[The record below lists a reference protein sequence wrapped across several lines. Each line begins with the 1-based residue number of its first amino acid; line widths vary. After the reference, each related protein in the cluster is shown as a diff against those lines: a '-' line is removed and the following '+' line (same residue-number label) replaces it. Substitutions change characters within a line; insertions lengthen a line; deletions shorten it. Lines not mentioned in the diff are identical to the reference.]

1 MTPPTPSPPS
11 KVGMPDADTV
21 VMELAPLLTA
31 IGAEVP
37 SDLKVLLEE
46 DDPNG
51 WNAEMVN
58 LIAKGV
64 CARDVCVCARVTC
77 VCARA

>member
-1 MTPPTPSPPS
+1 MGGPPGKGGLP
-11 KVGMPDADTV
+11 
-21 VMELAPLLTA
+21 TA

-64 CARDVCVCARVTC
+64 CARDVCVWCERGE
-77 VCARA
+77 